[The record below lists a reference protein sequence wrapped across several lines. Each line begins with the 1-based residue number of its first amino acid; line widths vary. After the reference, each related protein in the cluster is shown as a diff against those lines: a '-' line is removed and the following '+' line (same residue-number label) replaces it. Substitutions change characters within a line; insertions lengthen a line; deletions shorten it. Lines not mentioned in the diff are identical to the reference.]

1 VEFGDGFI
9 KAGIRSNNM
18 ENRLRRNIKLVYG
31 LAFFHAFMLIVPVLV
46 PFFQSKGLNLAE
58 IFYLQAIYA
67 AVIVLLE
74 APSGYFA
81 DIMGRRLALI
91 VGSVA
96 HGAGYFWLNFA
107 TDFWG
112 LMIFEIMLGIAMS
125 MMSGADLALLY
136 DSETALAKTE
146 QEHTPSLANLGFVK
160 SIAEGSG
167 ALLGG
172 VLAMWSFDLMILIQS
187 MTAWVCLWLALMVME
202 PPRDGVQICAVSGKT
217 KNTVGI
223 ADIWTH
229 LAKGDPILRRVFIA
243 LPLFSVVS
251 INVTWLIQPYWNS
264 MGLSLAWF
272 GVLWAAQSAT
282 VAIANRCGFALEK
295 RTGAAFAL
303 LVIGILPLLGIFGMA
318 LGSSWVGIGFGF
330 VLCFSRGLYQVILV
344 NALNRRVPGKFR
356 ATINS
361 LNSLLFRFG
370 FIVTGP
376 VLGFV
381 ADQYDIRT
389 ALLMIGMFSALTF
402 VLITLPLM
410 RAVRTL
416 QAQAL

>member
-1 VEFGDGFI
+1 
-9 KAGIRSNNM
+9 M

-58 IFYLQAIYA
+58 IFYLQAVYA

-81 DIMGRRLALI
+81 DVVGRRVALI
-91 VGSVA
+91 VGCVA

-112 LMIFEIMLGIAMS
+112 LMIFEITLGIAMS

-136 DSETALAKTE
+136 DSETALSKTE
-146 QEHTPSLANLGFVK
+146 QEYTPSVANLGFVK

-187 MTAWVCLWLALMVME
+187 ITAWICLWLALLLME
-202 PPRDGVQICAVSGKT
+202 PPRDGVQVCPATGKT
-217 KNTVGI
+217 NNTVGFTE
-223 ADIWTH
+223 IWQH

-251 INVTWLIQPYWNS
+251 INVTWLIQPYWDS

-272 GVLWAAQSAT
+272 GVLWFAQSLT

-295 RTGAAFAL
+295 KTGAVFAL

-318 LGSSWVGIGFGF
+318 LGSSWIGIGFGF
-330 VLCFSRGLYQVILV
+330 VLFFSRGLYQVILV

-361 LNSLLFRFG
+361 LNSLLFRLG

-376 VLGFV
+376 ALGFV

-389 ALLMIGMFSALTF
+389 ALLLIGVFSALTF
-402 VLITLPLM
+402 VVITVPLI

>member
-1 VEFGDGFI
+1 
-9 KAGIRSNNM
+9 
-18 ENRLRRNIKLVYG
+18 
-31 LAFFHAFMLIVPVLV
+31 
-46 PFFQSKGLNLAE
+46 
-58 IFYLQAIYA
+58 
-67 AVIVLLE
+67 
-74 APSGYFA
+74 
-81 DIMGRRLALI
+81 
-91 VGSVA
+91 
-96 HGAGYFWLNFA
+96 
-107 TDFWG
+107 
-112 LMIFEIMLGIAMS
+112 
-125 MMSGADLALLY
+125 
-136 DSETALAKTE
+136 
-146 QEHTPSLANLGFVK
+146 
-160 SIAEGSG
+160 
-167 ALLGG
+167 
-172 VLAMWSFDLMILIQS
+172 
-187 MTAWVCLWLALMVME
+187 MVME